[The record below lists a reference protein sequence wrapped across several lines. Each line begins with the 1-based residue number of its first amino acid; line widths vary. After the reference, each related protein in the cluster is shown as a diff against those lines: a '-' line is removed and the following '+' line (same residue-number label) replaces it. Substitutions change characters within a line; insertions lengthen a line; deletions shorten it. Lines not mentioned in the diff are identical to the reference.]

1 MKTTVDIDKE
11 LACRAA
17 EILGTTTLK
26 NTVDAALREVL
37 RGRRREELADAIL
50 AGTLSVPA
58 LEELARSKEPR
69 LPVGLLD
76 EPGSDAA

>member
-11 LACRAA
+11 LASEAA
-17 EILGTTTLK
+17 EILGTRTLK
-26 NTVDAALREVL
+26 DTVNGALREVL
-37 RGRRREELADAIL
+37 RSRRRHELADAIV
-50 AGTLSVPA
+50 AGTLSVPT

-69 LPVGLLD
+69 VLIGLFD